1 MHLWGLDVVFR
12 TLWIS
17 FLCIWVPGTFLALQ
31 LNIFICADAFMNC
44 EPSRNCVR
52 IHVRGRRGKYIIVSL
67 TQVEVETQQ
76 VKEQQEGDE
85 AQYYCDEG

>member
-1 MHLWGLDVVFR
+1 M
-12 TLWIS
+12 S

-31 LNIFICADAFMNC
+31 LNIFICADAFMIC
-44 EPSRNCVR
+44 EPRNRMR
-52 IHVRGRRGKYIIVSL
+52 IHVRGRRGKFIIVSL

-85 AQYYCDEG
+85 AQY